1 MNKLAAWQ
9 IGLLV
14 FLVIVVVGAIGIYYY
29 MKPSTEPEVE
39 NETEEAEQLSTNG
52 SLLPVDEAKALSIY
66 TTTLHNSGS
75 EAEVYLVPIDT
86 ELEAIGTAGD
96 REYLG
101 LLLSIWQSPEMRK
114 RSGKSN
120 SLWMVRHSALMT
132 N

>member
-14 FLVIVVVGAIGIYYY
+14 FLVVGLVGAIGIYYY
-29 MKPSTEPEVE
+29 MKPSTEPEVD
-39 NETEEAEQLSTNG
+39 NETEEAERISTNG

-66 TTTLHNSGS
+66 TTTLYNSGS

-96 REYLG
+96 REYFRDFCFLY
-101 LLLSIWQSPEMRK
+101 
-114 RSGKSN
+114 GKARRCASDQARAAHYG
-120 SLWMVRHSALMT
+120 W
-132 N
+132 